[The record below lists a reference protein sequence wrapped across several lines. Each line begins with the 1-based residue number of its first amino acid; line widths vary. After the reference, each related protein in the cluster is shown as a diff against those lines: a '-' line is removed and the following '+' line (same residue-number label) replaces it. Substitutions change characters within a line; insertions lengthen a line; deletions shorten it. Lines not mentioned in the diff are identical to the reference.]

1 MTDLKKRDAPI
12 PAESAEEARPWR
24 LPFWTEPPVHT
35 VEREPDPDAEKVDAE
50 SADDNSPPDFPTAEE
65 LEAIRRE
72 AYNAGLEQGLV
83 EGRQQ
88 GHKDGYDAG
97 FAEGQADGQAKGFDA
112 GKKEGSTAG
121 FQEGKALGSQ
131 EVTDEAQRLRQIN
144 ATLTAALKERDAELP
159 DVMLMLL
166 TRLAEQVLEH
176 ELNSGA
182 DSIAQFVDKA
192 IAALPSGETL
202 AKVYVSEADSELLA
216 SHSVANKLLVDKTLN
231 AGECRVESENTL
243 VEYSVSESLQ
253 QTIVALASKLLTASD
268 GYPDDASGESALI
281 DVTEGTSSEDVPD
294 DYDDTEEPIQDDVQQ
309 PEASTSEVLKSETQQ
324 PETQQ
329 SETQQSE
336 TQQPET
342 QQPET
347 QQPETQQ
354 SEAEQPVEAEP
365 PETENGSGSEQ
376 STEQNTQTDTTPDS
390 TTEESDD
397 DSEQP
402 LA

>member
-1 MTDLKKRDAPI
+1 MTQSHA
-12 PAESAEEARPWR
+12 
-24 LPFWTEPPVHT
+24 
-35 VEREPDPDAEKVDAE
+35 VDAE
-50 SADDNSPPDFPTAEE
+50 SADDNSPPNFPTAEE

-159 DVMLMLL
+159 EVMLMLL

-281 DVTEGTSSEDVPD
+281 DVPEDTSSEDVPD

-309 PEASTSEVLKSETQQ
+309 PEASTSEALKSETQQ

-329 SETQQSE
+329 S
-336 TQQPET
+336 
-342 QQPET
+342 
-347 QQPETQQ
+347 ETQQ

>member
-1 MTDLKKRDAPI
+1 MTELKKRDAPI

-35 VEREPDPDAEKVDAE
+35 VEREPDPADSDDE
-50 SADDNSPPDFPTAEE
+50 SAGKADADINESPPNFPTAEE

-97 FAEGQADGQAKGFDA
+97 FAEGQADGKAQGFEA

-131 EVTDEAQRLRQIN
+131 EVADEAERLRQIN
-144 ATLTAALKERDAELP
+144 ATLTATLKERDAELP

-216 SHSVANKLLVDKTLN
+216 SHSAASKLLVDKTLN

-281 DVTEGTSSEDVPD
+281 DVPEDTSSEDVPD

-309 PEASTSEVLKSETQQ
+309 PEASTSEALKSETQQ

-329 SETQQSE
+329 S
-336 TQQPET
+336 
-342 QQPET
+342 
-347 QQPETQQ
+347 ETQQ

>member
-50 SADDNSPPDFPTAEE
+50 SADDDSPPDFPTAEE

-159 DVMLMLL
+159 EVMLMLL

-281 DVTEGTSSEDVPD
+281 DVPEDTSSEDVPD

-309 PEASTSEVLKSETQQ
+309 PEASTSEALKSETQQ

-329 SETQQSE
+329 S
-336 TQQPET
+336 
-342 QQPET
+342 
-347 QQPETQQ
+347 ETQQ

>member
-50 SADDNSPPDFPTAEE
+50 SADDDSPPNFPTAEE

-159 DVMLMLL
+159 EVMLMLL

-281 DVTEGTSSEDVPD
+281 DVPEDTSSEDVPD

-309 PEASTSEVLKSETQQ
+309 PEASTSEALKSETQQ

-329 SETQQSE
+329 S
-336 TQQPET
+336 
-342 QQPET
+342 
-347 QQPETQQ
+347 ETQQ

>member
-1 MTDLKKRDAPI
+1 MTELKKRDAPI

-24 LPFWTEPPVHT
+24 LPFWTEPPVHA
-35 VEREPDPDAEKVDAE
+35 VEREPEVDDPDGDAE
-50 SADDNSPPDFPTAEE
+50 SHTDSNDSHPDFPTAEE

-97 FAEGQADGQAKGFDA
+97 FAEGQADGQAQGFDA

-131 EVTDEAQRLRQIN
+131 EVSDEAQRLRQIN

-182 DSIAQFVDKA
+182 DSIAQFVDKS
-192 IAALPSGETL
+192 IEALPSGEDL
-202 AKVYVSEADSELLA
+202 AKVYVSEADSELLT
-216 SHSVANKLLVDKTLN
+216 SHSAAHKLLVDKTLN

-253 QTIVALASKLLTASD
+253 QTIVALANKLLTASD
-268 GYPDDASGESALI
+268 GYPDDSSGETALVDLPD
-281 DVTEGTSSEDVPD
+281 DVPEDLTEDVSH
-294 DYDDTEEPIQDDVQQ
+294 DVEGMN
-309 PEASTSEVLKSETQQ
+309 EAG
-324 PETQQ
+324 
-329 SETQQSE
+329 
-336 TQQPET
+336 
-342 QQPET
+342 
-347 QQPETQQ
+347 
-354 SEAEQPVEAEP
+354 EAEQPSTTLSEQNSDPEPDVEEP
-365 PETENGSGSEQ
+365 SQEPEGLMPEEQEPDRGQSDRGEPETDTGSDQ
-376 STEQNTQTDTTPDS
+376 

>member
-1 MTDLKKRDAPI
+1 MTELKKRDAPI

-24 LPFWTEPPVHT
+24 LPFWTEPPVHA
-35 VEREPDPDAEKVDAE
+35 VEREPEVDDPDGDAE
-50 SADDNSPPDFPTAEE
+50 SHTDSNDSHPDFPTAEE

-97 FAEGQADGQAKGFDA
+97 FAEGQADGQAQGFDA

-131 EVTDEAQRLRQIN
+131 EVSDEAQRLRQIN

-192 IAALPSGETL
+192 IAALPSGEDL
-202 AKVYVSEADSELLA
+202 AKVYVSEADSELLT
-216 SHSVANKLLVDKTLN
+216 SHSAAHKLLVDKTLN

-253 QTIVALASKLLTASD
+253 QTIVALANKLLTASD
-268 GYPDDASGESALI
+268 GYPDDSSGETALVDLPD
-281 DVTEGTSSEDVPD
+281 DVPEDLTEDVSDDVESMNKADDAEQSSTTLSDQNSDPRPD
-294 DYDDTEEPIQDDVQQ
+294 VEEPPQE
-309 PEASTSEVLKSETQQ
+309 PEGLMPEEQEPDRGQAGRGGPEVDT
-324 PETQQ
+324 
-329 SETQQSE
+329 
-336 TQQPET
+336 
-342 QQPET
+342 
-347 QQPETQQ
+347 
-354 SEAEQPVEAEP
+354 
-365 PETENGSGSEQ
+365 GSDQ
-376 STEQNTQTDTTPDS
+376 

>member
-50 SADDNSPPDFPTAEE
+50 SADDNSPPNFPTAEE

-159 DVMLMLL
+159 EVMLMLL

-281 DVTEGTSSEDVPD
+281 DVPEDTSSEDVPD

-309 PEASTSEVLKSETQQ
+309 PEASTSEALKSETQQ

-329 SETQQSE
+329 S
-336 TQQPET
+336 
-342 QQPET
+342 
-347 QQPETQQ
+347 ETQQ

-376 STEQNTQTDTTPDS
+376 STEQNTQTDTTPES

>member
-1 MTDLKKRDAPI
+1 MTELKKRDAPI

-24 LPFWTEPPVHT
+24 LPFWTEPPVHA
-35 VEREPDPDAEKVDAE
+35 VEREPEVDDPDGDAE
-50 SADDNSPPDFPTAEE
+50 SHTDSNDSHPDFPTAEE

-97 FAEGQADGQAKGFDA
+97 FAEGQADGQAQGFDA

-131 EVTDEAQRLRQIN
+131 EVSDEAQRLRQIN

-182 DSIAQFVDKA
+182 DSIAQFVDKS
-192 IAALPSGETL
+192 IEALPSGEDL
-202 AKVYVSEADSELLA
+202 AKVYVSEADSELLT
-216 SHSVANKLLVDKTLN
+216 SHSAAHKLLVDKTLN

-253 QTIVALASKLLTASD
+253 QTIVALANKLLTASD
-268 GYPDDASGESALI
+268 GYPDDSSGETALVDLPD
-281 DVTEGTSSEDVPD
+281 DVPEDLTEDVSHD
-294 DYDDTEEPIQDDVQQ
+294 IEGMN
-309 PEASTSEVLKSETQQ
+309 EAG
-324 PETQQ
+324 
-329 SETQQSE
+329 
-336 TQQPET
+336 
-342 QQPET
+342 
-347 QQPETQQ
+347 
-354 SEAEQPVEAEP
+354 EAEQPSTTLSDESSDHDPDVEEP
-365 PETENGSGSEQ
+365 PQEPEGLMPEEQ
-376 STEQNTQTDTTPDS
+376 EPDRGEPETDTGSDQ

>member
-1 MTDLKKRDAPI
+1 MTELKKRDAPI

-24 LPFWTEPPVHT
+24 LPFWTESPVHT
-35 VEREPDPDAEKVDAE
+35 VEREPDPADSDDE
-50 SADDNSPPDFPTAEE
+50 SAGKADADINESPPNFPTAEE

-97 FAEGQADGQAKGFDA
+97 FAEGQADGKAQGFEA

-131 EVTDEAQRLRQIN
+131 EVADEAERLRQIN
-144 ATLTAALKERDAELP
+144 ATLTATLKERDAELP

-216 SHSVANKLLVDKTLN
+216 SHSAASKLLVDKTLN

-281 DVTEGTSSEDVPD
+281 DVPEDTSSEDVLD
-294 DYDDTEEPIQDDVQQ
+294 DYDDTEEIIQGDIQQ
-309 PEASTSEVLKSETQQ
+309 PEASTSEALKS
-324 PETQQ
+324 
-329 SETQQSE
+329 
-336 TQQPET
+336 
-342 QQPET
+342 
-347 QQPETQQ
+347 ETQQ
-354 SEAEQPVEAEP
+354 SEAEQ

-376 STEQNTQTDTTPDS
+376 STEQNTQTDTEPDTNPDS

>member
-1 MTDLKKRDAPI
+1 MTELKKRDAPI

-35 VEREPDPDAEKVDAE
+35 VEREPDPADSDDE
-50 SADDNSPPDFPTAEE
+50 SAGKADADSNESPPNFPTAEE

-97 FAEGQADGQAKGFDA
+97 FAEGQADGQAQGFDA

-131 EVTDEAQRLRQIN
+131 EVTDEAQRLRQIS
-144 ATLTAALKERDAELP
+144 ATLTATLKERDAELP

-192 IAALPSGETL
+192 IAALPSGEAL
-202 AKVYVSEADSELLA
+202 AKVYVSEADSELMA
-216 SHSVANKLLVDKTLN
+216 SHSAANKLLVDKTLN

-253 QTIVALASKLLTASD
+253 QTIVALANKLLTASD
-268 GYPDDASGESALI
+268 GYPDDSIGESVL
-281 DVTEGTSSEDVPD
+281 VDVPEDTGAD
-294 DYDDTEEPIQDDVQQ
+294 DELDDCDDTEEAIQGDVQQ
-309 PEASTSEVLKSETQQ
+309 PEVSTSEALKS
-324 PETQQ
+324 
-329 SETQQSE
+329 
-336 TQQPET
+336 
-342 QQPET
+342 
-347 QQPETQQ
+347 ETQQ
-354 SEAEQPVEAEP
+354 SEAEQSVEAEP
-365 PETENGSGSEQ
+365 PETENGSGLEQ
-376 STEQNTQTDTTPDS
+376 STESDTNPDS

>member
-159 DVMLMLL
+159 EVMLMLL

-281 DVTEGTSSEDVPD
+281 DVPEDTSSEDVPD

-309 PEASTSEVLKSETQQ
+309 PEASTSEALKSETQQ

-329 SETQQSE
+329 S
-336 TQQPET
+336 
-342 QQPET
+342 
-347 QQPETQQ
+347 ETQQ

>member
-1 MTDLKKRDAPI
+1 MTELKKRDAPI

-24 LPFWTEPPVHT
+24 LPFWTEPPVHA

-50 SADDNSPPDFPTAEE
+50 SADDNSPPNFPTAEE

-159 DVMLMLL
+159 EVMLMLL

-281 DVTEGTSSEDVPD
+281 DVPEDTSSEDVPD

-309 PEASTSEVLKSETQQ
+309 PEASTSEALKSETQQ

-329 SETQQSE
+329 S
-336 TQQPET
+336 
-342 QQPET
+342 
-347 QQPETQQ
+347 ETQQ

>member
-50 SADDNSPPDFPTAEE
+50 SADDNSPPNFPTAEE

-97 FAEGQADGQAKGFDA
+97 FAEGQADGQAQGFDA

-159 DVMLMLL
+159 EVMLMLL

-281 DVTEGTSSEDVPD
+281 DVPEDTSSEDVPD

-309 PEASTSEVLKSETQQ
+309 PEASTSEALKSETQQ

-329 SETQQSE
+329 S
-336 TQQPET
+336 
-342 QQPET
+342 
-347 QQPETQQ
+347 ETQQ

>member
-1 MTDLKKRDAPI
+1 MSELKKRDAPI

-50 SADDNSPPDFPTAEE
+50 SADDNSPPNFPTAEE

-159 DVMLMLL
+159 EVMLMLL

-281 DVTEGTSSEDVPD
+281 DVPEDTSSEDVPD

-309 PEASTSEVLKSETQQ
+309 PEASTSEALKSETQQ

-329 SETQQSE
+329 S
-336 TQQPET
+336 
-342 QQPET
+342 
-347 QQPETQQ
+347 ETQQ

>member
-1 MTDLKKRDAPI
+1 MTELKKRDAPI

-24 LPFWTEPPVHT
+24 LPFWTEPPVHA
-35 VEREPDPDAEKVDAE
+35 VEREPEVDDPDGDAE
-50 SADDNSPPDFPTAEE
+50 GHTDSNDSHPDFPTAEE

-97 FAEGQADGQAKGFDA
+97 FAEGQADGQAQGFDA

-131 EVTDEAQRLRQIN
+131 EVSDEAQRLRQIN

-182 DSIAQFVDKA
+182 DSIAQFVDKS
-192 IAALPSGETL
+192 IEALPSGEDL
-202 AKVYVSEADSELLA
+202 AKVYVSEADSELLT
-216 SHSVANKLLVDKTLN
+216 SHSAAHKLLVDKTLN

-253 QTIVALASKLLTASD
+253 QTIVALANKLLTASD
-268 GYPDDASGESALI
+268 GYPDDSSGETALI
-281 DVTEGTSSEDVPD
+281 DLPDDLTEDVPED
-294 DYDDTEEPIQDDVQQ
+294 LTEDVSDDVEGMN
-309 PEASTSEVLKSETQQ
+309 EADD
-324 PETQQ
+324 
-329 SETQQSE
+329 
-336 TQQPET
+336 
-342 QQPET
+342 
-347 QQPETQQ
+347 
-354 SEAEQPVEAEP
+354 AEQPSTTLSDQNSDPGPDVEEP
-365 PETENGSGSEQ
+365 PQEPEGLMPEEQEPDRGESDMDTGSDQ
-376 STEQNTQTDTTPDS
+376 S
-390 TTEESDD
+390 TEESDD

>member
-1 MTDLKKRDAPI
+1 M
-12 PAESAEEARPWR
+12 
-24 LPFWTEPPVHT
+24 
-35 VEREPDPDAEKVDAE
+35 
-50 SADDNSPPDFPTAEE
+50 
-65 LEAIRRE
+65 
-72 AYNAGLEQGLV
+72 
-83 EGRQQ
+83 
-88 GHKDGYDAG
+88 
-97 FAEGQADGQAKGFDA
+97 
-112 GKKEGSTAG
+112 
-121 FQEGKALGSQ
+121 
-131 EVTDEAQRLRQIN
+131 
-144 ATLTAALKERDAELP
+144 
-159 DVMLMLL
+159 
-166 TRLAEQVLEH
+166 
-176 ELNSGA
+176 NSGA

-281 DVTEGTSSEDVPD
+281 DVPEDTSSEDVPD

-309 PEASTSEVLKSETQQ
+309 PEASTSEALKS
-324 PETQQ
+324 
-329 SETQQSE
+329 
-336 TQQPET
+336 
-342 QQPET
+342 ET

>member
-1 MTDLKKRDAPI
+1 MTELKKRDAPI

-35 VEREPDPDAEKVDAE
+35 VEREPDPADSDDE
-50 SADDNSPPDFPTAEE
+50 SAGKADADINESPPNFPTAEE

-83 EGRQQ
+83 EGCQQ

-97 FAEGQADGQAKGFDA
+97 FAEGQADGKAQGFEA

-131 EVTDEAQRLRQIN
+131 EVADEAERLRQIN
-144 ATLTAALKERDAELP
+144 ATLTATLKERDAELP

-216 SHSVANKLLVDKTLN
+216 SHSAASKLLVDKTLN

-281 DVTEGTSSEDVPD
+281 DVPEDTSSEDVLD
-294 DYDDTEEPIQDDVQQ
+294 DYDDTEEIIQGDIQQ
-309 PEASTSEVLKSETQQ
+309 PEASTSEALKS
-324 PETQQ
+324 
-329 SETQQSE
+329 
-336 TQQPET
+336 
-342 QQPET
+342 
-347 QQPETQQ
+347 ETQQ
-354 SEAEQPVEAEP
+354 SEAEQ

-376 STEQNTQTDTTPDS
+376 STEQNTQTDTEPDTNPDS

>member
-1 MTDLKKRDAPI
+1 MTELKKRDAPI

-35 VEREPDPDAEKVDAE
+35 VEREPDPADSDDE
-50 SADDNSPPDFPTAEE
+50 SAGKADADINESPPNFPTAEE

-97 FAEGQADGQAKGFDA
+97 FAEGQADGKAQGFEA

-131 EVTDEAQRLRQIN
+131 EVADEAERLRQIN
-144 ATLTAALKERDAELP
+144 ATLTATLKERDAELP

-216 SHSVANKLLVDKTLN
+216 SHSAASKLLVDKTLN

-281 DVTEGTSSEDVPD
+281 DVPEDTSSEDVLD
-294 DYDDTEEPIQDDVQQ
+294 DYDDTEEIIQGDIQQ
-309 PEASTSEVLKSETQQ
+309 PEASTSEALKS
-324 PETQQ
+324 
-329 SETQQSE
+329 
-336 TQQPET
+336 
-342 QQPET
+342 
-347 QQPETQQ
+347 ETQQ
-354 SEAEQPVEAEP
+354 SEAEQ

-376 STEQNTQTDTTPDS
+376 STEQNTQTDTEPDTNPDS

>member
-1 MTDLKKRDAPI
+1 MTELKKRDAPI

-35 VEREPDPDAEKVDAE
+35 VEREPDPADSDDE
-50 SADDNSPPDFPTAEE
+50 SAGKADADINESPPNFPTAEE

-72 AYNAGLEQGLV
+72 AYPAGLEQGLV

-97 FAEGQADGQAKGFDA
+97 FAEGQADGKAQGFEA

-131 EVTDEAQRLRQIN
+131 EVADEAERLRQIN
-144 ATLTAALKERDAELP
+144 ATLTATLKERDAELP

-216 SHSVANKLLVDKTLN
+216 SHSAASKLLVDKTLN

-281 DVTEGTSSEDVPD
+281 DVPEDTSSEDVLD
-294 DYDDTEEPIQDDVQQ
+294 DYDDTEEIIQGDIQQ
-309 PEASTSEVLKSETQQ
+309 PEASTSEALKS
-324 PETQQ
+324 
-329 SETQQSE
+329 
-336 TQQPET
+336 
-342 QQPET
+342 
-347 QQPETQQ
+347 ETQQ
-354 SEAEQPVEAEP
+354 SEAEQ

-376 STEQNTQTDTTPDS
+376 STEQNTQTDTEPDTNPDS

>member
-1 MTDLKKRDAPI
+1 MTELKKRDAPI
-12 PAESAEEARPWR
+12 PAKSAEEARPWR
-24 LPFWTEPPVHT
+24 LPFWTEPPVHA
-35 VEREPDPDAEKVDAE
+35 VEREPEVDDPEG
-50 SADDNSPPDFPTAEE
+50 DNASHTDSNDSPPDFPTAEE

-97 FAEGQADGQAKGFDA
+97 FAEGQADGQAQGFDA

-131 EVTDEAQRLRQIN
+131 EVSDEAQRLRQIN

-192 IAALPSGETL
+192 IAALPSGEDL
-202 AKVYVSEADSELLA
+202 AKVYVSEADSELLT
-216 SHSVANKLLVDKTLN
+216 SHSAAHKLLVDKTLN

-253 QTIVALASKLLTASD
+253 QTIVALANKLLTASD
-268 GYPDDASGESALI
+268 GYPDDSSGETALVDLPD
-281 DVTEGTSSEDVPD
+281 DVPEELTEDVSHD
-294 DYDDTEEPIQDDVQQ
+294 VEGMNEADDTEQS
-309 PEASTSEVLKSETQQ
+309 STTLY
-324 PETQQ
+324 
-329 SETQQSE
+329 
-336 TQQPET
+336 
-342 QQPET
+342 
-347 QQPETQQ
+347 
-354 SEAEQPVEAEP
+354 
-365 PETENGSGSEQ
+365 
-376 STEQNTQTDTTPDS
+376 EQNSDPEPDVEESQQEPEGFMPEEQEPDRGQSDRGESEMDAGTDQTA
-390 TTEESDD
+390 EESDD

>member
-1 MTDLKKRDAPI
+1 MTELKKRDAPI

-35 VEREPDPDAEKVDAE
+35 VEREPDPADSDDE
-50 SADDNSPPDFPTAEE
+50 SAGKADADINESPPNFPTAEE

-97 FAEGQADGQAKGFDA
+97 FAEGQADGKAQGFEA

-131 EVTDEAQRLRQIN
+131 EVADEAGRLRQIN
-144 ATLTAALKERDAELP
+144 ATLTATLKERDAELP

-216 SHSVANKLLVDKTLN
+216 SHSAASKLLVDKTLN

-281 DVTEGTSSEDVPD
+281 DVPEDTSSEDVLD
-294 DYDDTEEPIQDDVQQ
+294 DYDDTEEIIQGDIQQ
-309 PEASTSEVLKSETQQ
+309 PEASTSEALKS
-324 PETQQ
+324 
-329 SETQQSE
+329 
-336 TQQPET
+336 
-342 QQPET
+342 
-347 QQPETQQ
+347 ETQQ
-354 SEAEQPVEAEP
+354 SEAEQ

-376 STEQNTQTDTTPDS
+376 STEQNTQTDTEPDTNPDS

>member
-50 SADDNSPPDFPTAEE
+50 SADDDSPPNFPTAEE

-97 FAEGQADGQAKGFDA
+97 FAEGQADGQAQGFDA

-159 DVMLMLL
+159 EVMLMLL

-281 DVTEGTSSEDVPD
+281 DVPEDTSSEDVPD

-309 PEASTSEVLKSETQQ
+309 PEASTSEALKSETQQ
-324 PETQQ
+324 PE
-329 SETQQSE
+329 
-336 TQQPET
+336 
-342 QQPET
+342 
-347 QQPETQQ
+347 
-354 SEAEQPVEAEP
+354 AEQ

-376 STEQNTQTDTTPDS
+376 STEQNTQTDTEPDTNPDS

>member
-35 VEREPDPDAEKVDAE
+35 VEREPDPDAEAPDAE
-50 SADDNSPPDFPTAEE
+50 AADDDSPPNFPTAEE

-97 FAEGQADGQAKGFDA
+97 FAEGQADGKAQGFEA

-131 EVTDEAQRLRQIN
+131 EVADEAERLRQIN
-144 ATLTAALKERDAELP
+144 ATLTATLKERDAELP

-216 SHSVANKLLVDKTLN
+216 SHSAASKLLVDKTLN

-281 DVTEGTSSEDVPD
+281 DVPEDTSSEDVLD
-294 DYDDTEEPIQDDVQQ
+294 DYDDTEEIIQDDVQQ
-309 PEASTSEVLKSETQQ
+309 PEASTSEALKSETQQ

-329 SETQQSE
+329 SETQE
-336 TQQPET
+336 
-342 QQPET
+342 
-347 QQPETQQ
+347 
-354 SEAEQPVEAEP
+354 SEAEQPAEADQ
-365 PETENGSGSEQ
+365 PETENGSGLEQ
-376 STEQNTQTDTTPDS
+376 STEQNTETETESDTNPDT

>member
-50 SADDNSPPDFPTAEE
+50 SADDDSPPNFPTAEE

-97 FAEGQADGQAKGFDA
+97 FAEGQADGQAQGFDA

-159 DVMLMLL
+159 EVMLMLL

-281 DVTEGTSSEDVPD
+281 DVPEDTSSEDVPD

-309 PEASTSEVLKSETQQ
+309 PEASTSEALKSETQQ

-329 SETQQSE
+329 S
-336 TQQPET
+336 
-342 QQPET
+342 
-347 QQPETQQ
+347 ETQQ

>member
-1 MTDLKKRDAPI
+1 MTELKKRDAPI

-35 VEREPDPDAEKVDAE
+35 VEREPDPADSDDE
-50 SADDNSPPDFPTAEE
+50 SAGKADADINESPPNFPTAEE

-97 FAEGQADGQAKGFDA
+97 FAEGQADGKAQGFEA

-131 EVTDEAQRLRQIN
+131 EVADEAERLRQIN
-144 ATLTAALKERDAELP
+144 ATLTATLKERDAELP

-216 SHSVANKLLVDKTLN
+216 SHSAASKLLVDKTLN

-243 VEYSVSESLQ
+243 VEYSVNESLQ

-281 DVTEGTSSEDVPD
+281 DVPEDTSSEDVLD
-294 DYDDTEEPIQDDVQQ
+294 DYDDTEEIIQGDIQQ
-309 PEASTSEVLKSETQQ
+309 PEASTSEALKS
-324 PETQQ
+324 
-329 SETQQSE
+329 
-336 TQQPET
+336 
-342 QQPET
+342 
-347 QQPETQQ
+347 ETQQ
-354 SEAEQPVEAEP
+354 SEAEQ

-376 STEQNTQTDTTPDS
+376 STEQNTQTDTEPDTNPDS

>member
-1 MTDLKKRDAPI
+1 MTELKKRDAPI

-35 VEREPDPDAEKVDAE
+35 VEREPDPEAEELDAE
-50 SADDNSPPDFPTAEE
+50 SVDDSPPDFPTAEE
-65 LEAIRRE
+65 LESIRRE

-97 FAEGQADGQAKGFDA
+97 FAEGQEDGHAQGFDA

-159 DVMLMLL
+159 EVMLMLL

-216 SHSVANKLLVDKTLN
+216 SHSAASKLLVDKALN

-253 QTIVALASKLLTASD
+253 QTIVALANKLLTASD
-268 GYPDDASGESALI
+268 GYPDDSSGESAL
-281 DVTEGTSSEDVPD
+281 VDVPEDTGAD
-294 DYDDTEEPIQDDVQQ
+294 DELSAYDDTEEATQDDVQQ
-309 PEASTSEVLKSETQQ
+309 PEASTSEALKSETQQ
-324 PETQQ
+324 
-329 SETQQSE
+329 S
-336 TQQPET
+336 
-342 QQPET
+342 
-347 QQPETQQ
+347 ETQQ

-365 PETENGSGSEQ
+365 PETENGSGLEQ
-376 STEQNTQTDTTPDS
+376 STEQNIEPDTSQDT

>member
-50 SADDNSPPDFPTAEE
+50 SADDNSPPNFPTAEE

-159 DVMLMLL
+159 EVMLMLL

-281 DVTEGTSSEDVPD
+281 DVPEDTSSEDVPD

-309 PEASTSEVLKSETQQ
+309 PEASTSEALKSETQQ

-329 SETQQSE
+329 S
-336 TQQPET
+336 
-342 QQPET
+342 
-347 QQPETQQ
+347 ETQQ

-376 STEQNTQTDTTPDS
+376 STEQNTETETESDTNPDT

>member
-1 MTDLKKRDAPI
+1 MTELKKRDAPI

-24 LPFWTEPPVHT
+24 LPFWTEPPVHA
-35 VEREPDPDAEKVDAE
+35 VEREPEVDDPDGDAE
-50 SADDNSPPDFPTAEE
+50 SHTDSNDSHPDFPTAEE
-65 LEAIRRE
+65 LESIRRE

-159 DVMLMLL
+159 EVMLMLL

-192 IAALPSGETL
+192 IAALPSGEAL

-216 SHSVANKLLVDKTLN
+216 SYSAASKLLVDKTLN

-253 QTIVALASKLLTASD
+253 QTIVALANKLLTASD
-268 GYPDDASGESALI
+268 GYPDDSSGESALL
-281 DVTEGTSSEDVPD
+281 DVSKDTGAD
-294 DYDDTEEPIQDDVQQ
+294 DELDAYDDTEEAVQDDVQQ
-309 PEASTSEVLKSETQQ
+309 PVASTSEAMESETQ
-324 PETQQ
+324 E
-329 SETQQSE
+329 
-336 TQQPET
+336 
-342 QQPET
+342 
-347 QQPETQQ
+347 
-354 SEAEQPVEAEP
+354 SEAEQPAEADQ
-365 PETENGSGSEQ
+365 PETENGSGLEQ
-376 STEQNTQTDTTPDS
+376 STEQNTETETESDTNPDT

>member
-1 MTDLKKRDAPI
+1 MSELKKRDAPI

-35 VEREPDPDAEKVDAE
+35 VEREPDPADSDDESTGKADADSNE
-50 SADDNSPPDFPTAEE
+50 SPPNFPTAEE

-97 FAEGQADGQAKGFDA
+97 FAEGQADGQAQGFDA

-144 ATLTAALKERDAELP
+144 ATLTATLKERDAELP

-202 AKVYVSEADSELLA
+202 AKVYVSEADSELMA
-216 SHSVANKLLVDKTLN
+216 SHSAANKLLVDKTLN

-253 QTIVALASKLLTASD
+253 QTIVALANKLLTASD
-268 GYPDDASGESALI
+268 GYPDDSIGESVL
-281 DVTEGTSSEDVPD
+281 VDVPEDTGAYDELD
-294 DYDDTEEPIQDDVQQ
+294 DCDDTEEAIQDGVQQ
-309 PEASTSEVLKSETQQ
+309 PEASTSEALE
-324 PETQQ
+324 P
-329 SETQQSE
+329 ETQQSE
-336 TQQPET
+336 TQQPEAE
-342 QQPET
+342 QPA
-347 QQPETQQ
+347 
-354 SEAEQPVEAEP
+354 EAEQ

-376 STEQNTQTDTTPDS
+376 NTEQNTQTDTEPDTNPDL

>member
-1 MTDLKKRDAPI
+1 MTELKKRDAPI

-35 VEREPDPDAEKVDAE
+35 VEREPDPADSDDE
-50 SADDNSPPDFPTAEE
+50 SAGKADADINESPPNFPTAEE

-97 FAEGQADGQAKGFDA
+97 FAEGQADGKAQGFEA

-131 EVTDEAQRLRQIN
+131 EVADEAERLRQIN
-144 ATLTAALKERDAELP
+144 ATLTATLKERDAELP

-216 SHSVANKLLVDKTLN
+216 SHSAASKLLVDKTLN

-281 DVTEGTSSEDVPD
+281 DVPEDTSSEDVPD
-294 DYDDTEEPIQDDVQQ
+294 DYDDTEETIQDDVQQ
-309 PEASTSEVLKSETQQ
+309 PEASTSEALKSETQQ
-324 PETQQ
+324 PE
-329 SETQQSE
+329 
-336 TQQPET
+336 
-342 QQPET
+342 
-347 QQPETQQ
+347 
-354 SEAEQPVEAEP
+354 AEQ

-376 STEQNTQTDTTPDS
+376 STEQNTQTDTEPDTNPDS

>member
-50 SADDNSPPDFPTAEE
+50 SADDNSPPNFPTAEE

-159 DVMLMLL
+159 EVMLMLL

-281 DVTEGTSSEDVPD
+281 DVPEDTSSEDVPD

-309 PEASTSEVLKSETQQ
+309 PEASTSEALKSETQQ

-329 SETQQSE
+329 S
-336 TQQPET
+336 
-342 QQPET
+342 
-347 QQPETQQ
+347 ETQQ

>member
-1 MTDLKKRDAPI
+1 MTELKKRDAPI

-35 VEREPDPDAEKVDAE
+35 VEREPDPADSDDESTGKADADSNE
-50 SADDNSPPDFPTAEE
+50 SPPNFPTAEE

-97 FAEGQADGQAKGFDA
+97 FVEGQADGQAQGFDA

-144 ATLTAALKERDAELP
+144 ATLTATLKERDAELP

-216 SHSVANKLLVDKTLN
+216 SHSAASKLLVDKTLN

-281 DVTEGTSSEDVPD
+281 DVPEDTSSEDVLD
-294 DYDDTEEPIQDDVQQ
+294 DYDDTEEIIQGDIQQ
-309 PEASTSEVLKSETQQ
+309 PEASTSEALKS
-324 PETQQ
+324 
-329 SETQQSE
+329 
-336 TQQPET
+336 
-342 QQPET
+342 
-347 QQPETQQ
+347 ETQQ
-354 SEAEQPVEAEP
+354 SEAEQ

-376 STEQNTQTDTTPDS
+376 STEQNTQTDTEPDTNPDS